1 MTKEE
6 ILQLIKEM
14 ILEWDSVKTYAAICK
29 RDALKELLMNI
40 LDKEKTT

>member
-14 ILEWDSVKTYAAICK
+14 ISEWDSVKTYAAICK
-29 RDALKELLMNI
+29 RDALKELLSNI
-40 LDKEKTT
+40 LDKEKET

>member
-14 ILEWDSVKTYAAICK
+14 IFEWDTVKTYAAICK
-29 RDALKELLMNI
+29 RDALKNY
-40 LDKEKTT
+40 